1 MAPGVINWQCMSCIT
16 MSCHSSCLFFE
27 KFHGPPSATLYS
39 DNCQSQSLAITSS
52 FVPLHGKKMHLE
64 RVVTD
69 GDFIFANV
77 YASGFFVLF
86 KGFYSFVR
94 IFLFASSLIGYCVH
108 HQVVCSCSCQTAR
121 TGGSNPARVGCSDRP
136 QIEDVQHTHL
146 LGDRQEPRAQHDL
159 GLEKQI
165 VPVRV

>member
-1 MAPGVINWQCMSCIT
+1 MLYIVNACHVKQCHVIAVVFSLKSFMAHPRPPCTVTTASPKTWQSPAA
-16 MSCHSSCLFFE
+16 SS
-27 KFHGPPSATLYS
+27 
-39 DNCQSQSLAITSS
+39 
-52 FVPLHGKKMHLE
+52 PLHGEKMHLE

-108 HQVVCSCSCQTAR
+108 HQVCSCSCQTAR
-121 TGGSNPARVGCSDRP
+121 TGGSKPTRVECRDRL